1 MSTWTPKVVKG
12 HSRIR
17 PDPDGAYRHHVCHG
31 VNGIN
36 AVVGLA
42 TTGYRLGYDGEGWPL
57 WTDNLQEALQR
68 AELLLSWTDFEE
80 AK

>member
-57 WTDNLQEALQR
+57 
-68 AELLLSWTDFEE
+68 
-80 AK
+80 